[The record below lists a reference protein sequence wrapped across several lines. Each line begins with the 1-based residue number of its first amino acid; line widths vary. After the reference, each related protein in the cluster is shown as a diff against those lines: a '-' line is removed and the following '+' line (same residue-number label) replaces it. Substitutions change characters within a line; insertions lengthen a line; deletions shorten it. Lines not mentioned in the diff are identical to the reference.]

1 MISGILGGG
10 FGNGGKSKEL
20 KSKLNLPKSYFIGGL
35 SLNREKGFSNS
46 IMALDSSPLSSG

>member
-46 IMALDSSPLSSG
+46 IMELDSSPLSSG